1 MKTHRL
7 KQINS
12 LLVPVIRENQIRSVG
27 EALSVWLVVI
37 DVEVYVLVITDAESM
52 VKTKEVTVE
61 IEISSN
67 VKLFEQSRS
76 PGAEQPTQVQVF

>member
-1 MKTHRL
+1 M
-7 KQINS
+7 
-12 LLVPVIRENQIRSVG
+12 
-27 EALSVWLVVI
+27 VI